1 MQTGVEIRGVRM
13 IRALIVEDASLMRK
27 GLRLFLQREDD
38 IEVVGEACDGPEAV
52 DQIQAHR
59 PDLVLLDIQMPGFDG
74 FEVLARTRCIPI
86 RAVIFITAHSNHA
99 LRAFENNA
107 VSYLLKPIDPVRFRD
122 AIRRAR
128 TLICNQLA
136 YPVAGSE
143 DTLSFPPG
151 AQDVTIST
159 LPRSGRRLSR
169 LLVKDRDR
177 FILVQTREIDWIA
190 ATGEYVTLHT
200 RLGTWVVRMPISSLA
215 ARLDEDQFARI
226 HRCAIVNLDRIREI
240 LPRSHGD
247 CDVLLQDGRQLR
259 LSRCYRERLFSHDC

>member
-1 MQTGVEIRGVRM
+1 M
-13 IRALIVEDASLMRK
+13 IRALIVEDASLVRK

-38 IEVVGEACDGPEAV
+38 VEIVGEACDGPEAV
-52 DQIQAHR
+52 DQIHAHR

-74 FEVLARTRCIPI
+74 FEVLARTRCVPI
-86 RAVIFITAHSNHA
+86 RAVIFVTAHSDHA

-122 AIRRAR
+122 AVSRAR
-128 TLICNQLA
+128 ILIGRPPANRDA
-136 YPVAGSE
+136 EPE
-143 DTLSFPPG
+143 DSLSLPPGG

-159 LPRSGRRLSR
+159 VPRSGRRLSR

-259 LSRCYRERLFSHDC
+259 LSRSYRERIFSRDF